1 LRYAGHWSLLSHGI
15 FAVIE
20 RDTGEYVGE
29 TGIADFRRGLG
40 KNFDGFGE
48 ASWTFSSRVHGLGF
62 AFEATEAAH
71 KWYIDR
77 LRQYRT
83 VCLVDPDNT
92 SSLKMA
98 GRLGYTA
105 FDKKIYKDHPM
116 VMLEREVSV

>member
-1 LRYAGHWSLLSHGI
+1 MAYSPSS
-15 FAVIE
+15 

-40 KNFDGFGE
+40 NNCDGFGE

-62 AFEATEAAH
+62 ALEATEAAH

-77 LRQYRT
+77 LHQYRT
-83 VCLVDPDNT
+83 ECLIDPDNT
-92 SSLKMA
+92 PSLKMA

-105 FDKKIYKDHPM
+105 FDKKIYKNQPM
-116 VMLEREVSV
+116 VMLERDVSP